1 MHFIQTL
8 EDCLGRTAQKEYLPL
23 QPGDVPKTYADV
35 TDLMQDVGFRPN
47 TPIEHGISE
56 FVHWYRSYFHV

>member
-1 MHFIQTL
+1 
-8 EDCLGRTAQKEYLPL
+8 
-23 QPGDVPKTYADV
+23 
-35 TDLMQDVGFRPN
+35 MQDVGFRPN